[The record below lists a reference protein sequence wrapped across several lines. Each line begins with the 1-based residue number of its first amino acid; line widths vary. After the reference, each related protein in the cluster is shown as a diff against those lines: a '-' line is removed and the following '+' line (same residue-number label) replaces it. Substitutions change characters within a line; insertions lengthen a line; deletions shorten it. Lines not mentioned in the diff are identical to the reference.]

1 MNHITVSAIA
11 AMAQNRVIGKDNNLP
26 WRIPGDLA
34 HYKRTT
40 MGKPLVMGRKS
51 YEALGKPLPGRTNI
65 VVSRALKIKPPHDTE
80 HFAMMESVLS
90 DPTAPHKD
98 QFLIAQTLEDAIEG
112 AKKIAQADGV
122 DEIFI
127 NGGGQIYRAAMPYV
141 ERLYLTLIHRD
152 YDGDTTFPEIAW
164 NEWDER
170 SYADVPDN
178 DPPYTIKVLERRR
191 GHDT

>member
-1 MNHITVSAIA
+1 MTKITVSAIA
-11 AMAQNRVIGKDNNLP
+11 AMAQNRVIGKDNDLP

-65 VVSRALKIKPPHDTE
+65 VVSRALKIQPAQDTT
-80 HFAMMESVLS
+80 HFDMMESVLA
-90 DPTAPHKD
+90 DLTAPHKD
-98 QFLIAQTLEDAIEG
+98 QFLIAQSLEDAIEG
-112 AKKIAQADGV
+112 AKKVAIADGV

-141 ERLYLTLIHRD
+141 ERLYMTLIHRD
-152 YDGDTTFPEIAW
+152 YDGDTTFPEI
-164 NEWDER
+164 NWDEWMEI
-170 SYADVPDN
+170 SNEDFLDN
-178 DPPYTIKVLERRR
+178 DPPYSIKVLERK
-191 GHDT
+191 